1 MSDRRP
7 GCGECDEE
15 LPHSRLDLPGLL
27 HASGNDYDIASAKV
41 KGATVEGHGRL
52 TLEKLYEARPVV
64 RVAERGRL
72 NAPETGPQAL
82 ALTECVNA
90 DAGVTLDRLPSTLL
104 SSEAGE
110 LRRVDATR
118 PDLRAHRC
126 SFTQN
131 YCAVQP
137 PSTTRTWPVTKLDAR
152 DARNT
157 AGPPI
162 SSVWPQRPIGV
173 FFTTERANSSSSSIP
188 RVISVSTY
196 PGAKALTCT
205 LCCAHSS
212 ARALVRPIRP
222 CLAAT

>member
-90 DAGVTLDRLPSTLL
+90 DAGSPSIGFHPP
-104 SSEAGE
+104 SSAV
-110 LRRVDATR
+110 RRVNSVASTR
-118 PDLRAHRC
+118 PVQTFVLIVAPLPRITVPSSHR
-126 SFTQN
+126 
-131 YCAVQP
+131 QP
-137 PSTTRTWPVTKLDAR
+137 L
-152 DARNT
+152 
-157 AGPPI
+157 GPG
-162 SSVWPQRPIGV
+162 R
-173 FFTTERANSSSSSIP
+173 
-188 RVISVSTY
+188 
-196 PGAKALTCT
+196 
-205 LCCAHSS
+205 
-212 ARALVRPIRP
+212 
-222 CLAAT
+222 